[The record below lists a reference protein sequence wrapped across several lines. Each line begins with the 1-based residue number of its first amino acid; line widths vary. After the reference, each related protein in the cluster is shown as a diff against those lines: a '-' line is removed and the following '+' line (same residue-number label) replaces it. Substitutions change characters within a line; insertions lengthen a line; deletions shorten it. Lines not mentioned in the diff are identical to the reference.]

1 MLFIMSKL
9 KLVVSVLIII
19 SECLSIG
26 CVTLNRSKRFLIS
39 EKWSAPMAKTFKRNY
54 RGRMEWVLYQRPLF
68 LNGIAFLVLVLAW
81 LVRVIVIALNGLG
94 VVLDCLS
101 VFSFWFLLVA
111 FLVVLLVLTVRVVR
125 FAEDLK
131 TFGGYSEY
139 MTHKRAIKDVEKGL
153 LSAGLVRKV
162 VG

>member
-1 MLFIMSKL
+1 
-9 KLVVSVLIII
+9 
-19 SECLSIG
+19 
-26 CVTLNRSKRFLIS
+26 
-39 EKWSAPMAKTFKRNY
+39 MAKTFKRNY

-68 LNGIAFLVLVLAW
+68 LYGIAFLVLVFAW
-81 LVRVIVIALNGLG
+81 LVRVIVVALNRLG
-94 VVLDCLS
+94 VVLDWLS

-139 MTHKRAIKDVEKGL
+139 MTH
-153 LSAGLVRKV
+153 
-162 VG
+162 